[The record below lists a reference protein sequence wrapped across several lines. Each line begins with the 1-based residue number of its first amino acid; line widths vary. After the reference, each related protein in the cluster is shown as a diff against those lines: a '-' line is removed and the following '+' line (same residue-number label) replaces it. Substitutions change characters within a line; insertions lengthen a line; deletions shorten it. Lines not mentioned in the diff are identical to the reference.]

1 MPLARNGGC
10 KGKTFLLNDKGLVFF
25 LFLQFHAC
33 FYEEGNKQDVDNE

>member
-25 LFLQFHAC
+25 YFFSFMLAFT
-33 FYEEGNKQDVDNE
+33 KKVISRM